1 MIKTPVFNF
10 LYKILLNFFEN
21 YFKKK
26 FFIVLQKCKF
36 LLLKFK
42 KNKFIDFL
50 SRKLFKSTRFYRSG
64 NLIKDLVEVIWLSFT
79 LKDSSLFTNWFVL
92 KFQNISI
99 RDHKKFLRILNLVLI
114 RYFNFFFKN
123 TNVLGFFFDIRGKLG
138 VTGNAKKRH
147 LSIFSGLYSSS
158 NKSLKINFFQSG
170 VKTSTGYLGVTFSLF
185 F

>member
-1 MIKTPVFNF
+1 MIKKKNMIKTPVFNF

-64 NLIKDLVEVIWLSFT
+64 NLIKDLVEVI
-79 LKDSSLFTNWFVL
+79 
-92 KFQNISI
+92 
-99 RDHKKFLRILNLVLI
+99 
-114 RYFNFFFKN
+114 
-123 TNVLGFFFDIRGKLG
+123 
-138 VTGNAKKRH
+138 
-147 LSIFSGLYSSS
+147 
-158 NKSLKINFFQSG
+158 
-170 VKTSTGYLGVTFSLF
+170 
-185 F
+185 